1 MKNELVTA
9 GKAIAYVVFGVL
21 LANAI
26 ERKYLS
32 KKIVAP
38 LEVPTQE

>member
-1 MKNELVTA
+1 MLTA
-9 GKAIAYVVFGVL
+9 GKAIAYVIVGVL
-21 LANAI
+21 IANAI

-32 KKIVAP
+32 KSIVAP

>member
-1 MKNELVTA
+1 MKNEMYTA
-9 GKAIAYVVFGVL
+9 GKAILYVIAGVL
-21 LANAI
+21 IANAI

-32 KKIVAP
+32 KNIIAP

>member
-1 MKNELVTA
+1 MKKELITFA
-9 GKAIAYVVFGVL
+9 KAVGYVVAGVL
-21 LANAI
+21 IANAI

-32 KKIVAP
+32 KSVVAP

>member
-1 MKNELVTA
+1 MLTA
-9 GKAIAYVVFGVL
+9 GKAIVYVIVGVL
-21 LANAI
+21 IANAI

-32 KKIVAP
+32 KSIVAP

>member
-1 MKNELVTA
+1 MKNEIITLA
-9 GKAIAYVVFGVL
+9 KAVGYVIVGVL
-21 LANAI
+21 IANAI

-32 KKIVAP
+32 KSIVAP

>member
-1 MKNELVTA
+1 MKNEMLTA
-9 GKAIAYVVFGVL
+9 GKAIVYVIVGVL
-21 LANAI
+21 IANAI

-32 KKIVAP
+32 KSIVAP

>member
-1 MKNELVTA
+1 MKKEILTA
-9 GKAIAYVVFGVL
+9 GKAIVYVIVGVL
-21 LANAI
+21 IANAI

-32 KKIVAP
+32 KSIVAP

>member
-1 MKNELVTA
+1 MKNEMLTA
-9 GKAIAYVVFGVL
+9 GKAIAYVIVGVL
-21 LANAI
+21 IANAI

-32 KKIVAP
+32 KSIVAP

>member
-1 MKNELVTA
+1 MKNELYTA
-9 GKAIAYVVFGVL
+9 GKAIVYVIFGVL
-21 LANAI
+21 IANAI

-32 KKIVAP
+32 KNVIAP

>member
-1 MKNELVTA
+1 MLTA
-9 GKAIAYVVFGVL
+9 GKAIVYVIFGVL
-21 LANAI
+21 IANAI

-32 KKIVAP
+32 KNIVAP